1 MEPRRDGCGAE
12 ADTEGGEVEAEFM
25 VEVVRRDEPESGP
38 RLCGN
43 CSGRGREWVRSK
55 RPHLLQS

>member
-1 MEPRRDGCGAE
+1 MCDAIGGNLLAGGGLRDVLNVFV
-12 ADTEGGEVEAEFM
+12 TI
-25 VEVVRRDEPESGP
+25 GP

-43 CSGRGREWVRSK
+43 CSGRGRECVRSN